1 MEANLKECWVMLV
14 EKRSKIVFVLKN
26 YQCIHWESSC
36 NVKKCLV
43 KENWAVFL
51 QVMLSYLR
59 FFVA

>member
-1 MEANLKECWVMLV
+1 MLV